1 MAVTIDKKFWNGT
14 EYKNITKVVFTS
26 PNFDSPAV
34 AGTRSHMPPGGK
46 YMGTWFEAVDFMY
59 RQFDDQDYANFPDEM
74 ESFFGK
80 LTLSGTFDLDNE
92 TSANFYH
99 KYGEDYDVVGSG
111 VDPNI
116 LYKNKDNYGIIES
129 CVSGTTIING
139 ETFYTADINFSSVVG
154 SGIMNEWMVSSVSGV
169 IDTSLSG
176 VASYYGEDLEIDVIT
191 TVSGVSDYSISPSFS
206 GTISGTLLGAVTSG
220 AGTVSGVI
228 DTSLS
233 GVASYY
239 GEDLEID
246 VITTVAGSSGYLYNS
261 NFNGTVSGT
270 LSGTVASGI
279 SVSNTVYSTVEG
291 LVSGTLYNVDE
302 EMICDVEE
310 FISTTVSGSDFG
322 VISGNIYEPF
332 NTPIS
337 TSSSGI
343 IYLLADGVMYGNLYG
358 INEDIICKIE
368 EDISVALIGSG
379 FGTISGTVNESFN
392 ENISAP
398 NDLMY
403 LQYSDVPINSDTVS
417 PRPRRHHGGNSIIF
431 SVTFGEAYDCRLT
444 AWDDDTHSTTNNK
457 ILDEEHYKV
466 DVVAYKS
473 NAYNTAHEP
482 VFMNENCLVYPPA
495 YNKVL
500 KGDDEYYGDF
510 DLVYSI
516 NDGEYGEYLAF
527 TPRLIN
533 MDDSF
538 TAGSYDF
545 ITSLHYQYT

>member
-154 SGIMNEWMVSSVSGV
+154 SGIMNEWMVSS
-169 IDTSLSG
+169 
-176 VASYYGEDLEIDVIT
+176 
-191 TVSGVSDYSISPSFS
+191 
-206 GTISGTLLGAVTSG
+206 
-220 AGTVSGVI
+220 VSGVI